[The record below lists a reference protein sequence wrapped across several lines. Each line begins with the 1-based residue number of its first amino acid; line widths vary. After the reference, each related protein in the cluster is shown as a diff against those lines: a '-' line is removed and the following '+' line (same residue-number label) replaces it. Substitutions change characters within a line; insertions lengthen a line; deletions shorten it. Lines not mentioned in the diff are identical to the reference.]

1 MITKYSNR
9 GSVPGDQLLGSK
21 VIADIPGKFSETTPN
36 AIFLKVPNMTSASVY
51 NAYDIKL
58 NAASPIMAHIVP
70 AQP

>member
-9 GSVPGDQLLGSK
+9 GSVPGTSLSRGQFS
-21 VIADIPGKFSETTPN
+21 VRSVKFLETTPN

-51 NAYDIKL
+51 NSYDIKL
-58 NAASPIMAHIVP
+58 NAASLIMARIVP